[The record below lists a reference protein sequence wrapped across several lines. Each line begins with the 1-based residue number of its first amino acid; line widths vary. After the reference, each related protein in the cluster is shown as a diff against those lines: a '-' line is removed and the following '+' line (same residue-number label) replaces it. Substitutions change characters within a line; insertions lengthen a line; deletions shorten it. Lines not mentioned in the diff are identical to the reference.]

1 MIFLNACLVSLLLA
15 APGAMAV
22 EPAAAIQQALARMYN
37 TDYAGST
44 RILDE
49 HIAKNPGDPLGPSFR
64 AASDLFS
71 ELTRLKILEG
81 EFFADDKR
89 IAEKEKLLPDAGLRA
104 RFDKNIALAR
114 QLAEKR
120 LAQNGS
126 DHEALFSQCIT
137 AGLLMDYGALIE
149 KRQLMSLTHAR
160 EAHRHALRLLKVD
173 PTFTDAYM
181 TTGFTEYLLGSLPFF
196 LRWFVRFEE
205 SSGDKKLGM
214 QRLQKVADH
223 GKYLGPFARIM
234 LSLAHLREKRY
245 ADCERLL
252 GGLAKEFPENPL
264 FKKELQK
271 VGELVRKAGGARR

>member
-1 MIFLNACLVSLLLA
+1 M
-15 APGAMAV
+15 
-22 EPAAAIQQALARMYN
+22 QQALARMYN
-37 TDYAGST
+37 ADYAGSA

-49 HIAKNPGDPLGPSFR
+49 HIAKNPADPLGPTFR

-71 ELTRLKILEG
+71 ELTRLQIMEG

-89 IAEKEKLLPDAGLRA
+89 LVEKKKLLPDANLKVNFEKNVA
-104 RFDKNIALAR
+104 RAR

-120 LAQNGS
+120 LQQNSGDADS
-126 DHEALFSQCIT
+126 LFAMCIT
-137 AGLLMDYGALIE
+137 AGLVMDYGALIE

-160 EAHRHALRLLKVD
+160 EAHRHALRLLKAD
-173 PTFTDAYM
+173 PNYTDAYM

-196 LRWFVRFEE
+196 LRWFVKFEE
-205 SSGDKKLGM
+205 SSGDKNLGIE
-214 QRLQKVADH
+214 RLKKVADR

-245 ADCERLL
+245 LDCERLL
-252 GGLAKEFPENPL
+252 MGLAKEFPENPL

-271 VGELVRKAGGARR
+271 VGELVRKASGSRR